1 MGEKEKDIWDKVNV
15 VIQPMGGLLTGLAI
29 ASLGFFGSTFL
40 NEKQRLETNSRL
52 YTELMSKRE
61 ESESALRKD
70 MFTSIINT
78 FFLEKP
84 GSATLEAKMLKLEL
98 LAYNFHES
106 FNLKPL
112 FAHLKRQVSG
122 LKARERRE
130 NMRRLD
136 GIAREITSKEM
147 LVLEEGGRNFD
158 ATIDLKSLTF
168 TDTGGNS
175 ISRDLTA
182 DNITRNFKVVLEGVD
197 TADEELNIRLEIR
210 TPKGAGDVDTKTAEF
225 TLNYFS
231 FPMIDNTRL
240 THDQRSAVVLNN
252 FDPAQSVAELTLVY
266 FPGAYASVKEKP
278 YIEEL
283 AQKLLKPSSPQA
295 GKAM

>member
-1 MGEKEKDIWDKVNV
+1 MEGKEKDFWDKVSI

-40 NEKQRLETNSRL
+40 DAKQRLETNSRL

-78 FFLEKP
+78 FFVEKP
-84 GSATLEAKMLKLEL
+84 GAASIDGKMLKLEL
-98 LAYNFHES
+98 LSYNFHES

-112 FAHLKRQVSG
+112 FTHLKREIVA
-122 LKARERRE
+122 LKGRERAGQTE
-130 NMRRLD
+130 RLD

-158 ATIDLKSLTF
+158 ATLDLKTLTF
-168 TDTGGNS
+168 TDTGTNS
-175 ISRDLTA
+175 IAHDLTA
-182 DNITRNFKVVLEGVD
+182 EGITRNFKIVMEGMD
-197 TADEELNIRLEIR
+197 AANEELNVRLEVR
-210 TPKGAGDVDTKTAEF
+210 TPRDGGDVDTKTVEF
-225 TLNYFS
+225 TLGYFS
-231 FPMIDNTRL
+231 FPMVDNTRL

-252 FDPAQSVAELTLVY
+252 FDREQSVAELTLVY
-266 FPGAYASVKEKP
+266 FPGSYASVKEKP

-283 AQKLLKPSSPQA
+283 AQKLLKPEKP
-295 GKAM
+295 GKTM